1 MVKRKEWKRKR
12 KRTSPAGLANTR
24 SRRLSATGDLRDYA
38 TRLTTHVDTSLPMQ
52 VHIYTLILLSFSEAS
67 YAPG

>member
-1 MVKRKEWKRKR
+1 VKREEWKRKR
-12 KRTSPAGLANTR
+12 RKSPSPALPNTR